1 MKKYFSVFNSLQ
13 MKKGLALRNEG
24 SKGFTLI
31 ELLVVIA
38 ILGILAAVVLVAIN
52 PGQRIAAARNA
63 RVRSDIANLGN
74 AANIF
79 NTDTGLKSNCVGG
92 GSYPDDFGVT
102 ACGATYLAKPTDPNG
117 TAYKLKKSPT
127 GCFPNNVGPCE
138 AISIQGT
145 AFSDGVVDAGS
156 KDKWCWK
163 SATGTIE
170 QTTDSS
176 CNP

>member
-1 MKKYFSVFNSLQ
+1 
-13 MKKGLALRNEG
+13 MKKGLALRNEV

-79 NTDTGLKSNCVGG
+79 NTDTGLKSDCVGG
-92 GSYPDDFGVT
+92 GSYPDDFGVS
-102 ACGATYLAKPTDPNG
+102 ACGVTYLAKPLDPSG
-117 TAYKLKKSPT
+117 TAYVFKESPA
-127 GCFPNNVGPCE
+127 GCVPNSVGPCT

-145 AFSDGVVDAGS
+145 AFSDGVVVADNN
-156 KDKWCWK
+156 KIWCWK
-163 SATGTIE
+163 SATGTIT